1 MKGKK
6 GDVITVTFVTNVT
19 KRHSERAREKEKRGK
34 KGDFMA
40 GTIKLLRDDGS
51 ARKKS
56 PPYTFPMVVF
66 AFRQSVV
73 LFNAKYARISHKKL
87 PMDLAF

>member
-19 KRHSERAREKEKRGK
+19 KRRSERAREKEKRGK

-56 PPYTFPMVVF
+56 TVYASDGCFRFPPECRVV
-66 AFRQSVV
+66 
-73 LFNAKYARISHKKL
+73 
-87 PMDLAF
+87 